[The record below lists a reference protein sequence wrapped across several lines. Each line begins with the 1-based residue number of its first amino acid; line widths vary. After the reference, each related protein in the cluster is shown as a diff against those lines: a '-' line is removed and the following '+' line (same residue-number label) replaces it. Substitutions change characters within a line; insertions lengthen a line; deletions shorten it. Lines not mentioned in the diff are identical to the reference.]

1 MNVYY
6 LFVGVFFLFLTSNF
20 PFMATM
26 LKSAALFALILSISY
41 MSSCKSEDT
50 TCTAVI
56 KVIRPTGA
64 AVSGANVELISNWA
78 LTSENEVA
86 GVLTDTS
93 RSNKA
98 VTDPNGEARFKF
110 KNPAILDV
118 KVTHITLGEGSDLIK
133 LEPGNTVTKVVT
145 IGQ

>member
-1 MNVYY
+1 
-6 LFVGVFFLFLTSNF
+6 
-20 PFMATM
+20 MATI
-26 LKSAALFALILSISY
+26 LKSAALIALVFSIGY

-78 LTSENEVA
+78 LTNEDEVA
-86 GVLTDTS
+86 GYLTDTS
-93 RSNKA
+93 KSNKA

-118 KVTHITLGEGSDLIK
+118 QVTHITLGEGTDLIK
-133 LEPGNTVTKVVT
+133 LEPGETVTKVVT
-145 IGQ
+145 IDQ